1 MNRPSNIN
9 FLRSASR
16 EETLSEFRDLES
28 VVVER
33 LPGWCK
39 GENSLIRC
47 TAVNG
52 VRRLNV
58 TSAATEA
65 TLKDLLHDPDADV
78 RIDSA
83 YALGELKITSSAD
96 DLLDVITHDP
106 VGEARIEATKALGK
120 LGVARVVDPLI
131 DCIRNDGYPELEVY
145 SDEEELNP
153 CWEVQNQAIIAL
165 GDIGEL
171 SVVEPLIQFIS
182 DSNYDDIQDLG
193 FRTLVR
199 IDSEQAHQH
208 LHQQLKKGDKKA
220 KRRVVRALAD
230 SRNNGFSR
238 GTLSRELIVDLN
250 RSLED
255 EDPDIR
261 LNSARAL
268 ARFST
273 SPASLALCRLLLDS
287 DKSVRQ
293 KAGELLV
300 QTTDQETVE
309 LLHDFLKISDPDLQQ
324 LTSSILG
331 QIGNAESG
339 RRMSEMLEI
348 SGPVLQVQL
357 VMSIGSI
364 ANTEVIGSLLGLLNG
379 ETTDETR
386 LLVVITLGQILS
398 RHQSDLDIE
407 MIDQLKNNLAE
418 YIFCSDRGIS
428 TAALEAFVKSQD
440 DPARILLGFIHR
452 DVQEEVADEDLFPD
466 TGSTPAGDENRIPIE
481 DTTGESNDIDG
492 EQISQLKK
500 DRQDT
505 STENLGMQEE
515 KVTVDEFL
523 RELPNDGDPSSSTLA
538 SMLTRGQ
545 TEEQER
551 ESLPGRPDSAQLI
564 SPVAEWIPIQAT
576 RLLIDNTDLNDQII
590 DSLLESAD
598 GASETLRREF
608 VDIFSHIK
616 TPKVLPFLEQCLKQ
630 GNRETRLAALYSLK
644 EVALPVTDQNFIREL
659 MQDDD
664 PLIRQRALELLVAN
678 NVESPVQY
686 LKQAFADDDRQVC
699 ITAME
704 KIGKENLN
712 DDVRATLFD
721 LLIRSGGE
729 LTQPIAQILRRVED
743 SEAIRWL
750 LEKTVDQELE
760 DYHWIFINALT
771 ETYAPEQ
778 AFNQVAKEN

>member
-1 MNRPSNIN
+1 M
-9 FLRSASR
+9 
-16 EETLSEFRDLES
+16 
-28 VVVER
+28 
-33 LPGWCK
+33 
-39 GENSLIRC
+39 RC

-58 TSAATEA
+58 ISAATEA
-65 TLKDLLHDPDADV
+65 TLKELLHDPDADV

-106 VGEARIEATKALGK
+106 IGEARIEATKALGK
-120 LGVARVVDPLI
+120 LGVARMVDPLI

-171 SVVEPLIQFIS
+171 AVVEPLIQFIS
-182 DSNYDDIQDLG
+182 DANYDDIQDLG

-220 KRRVVRALAD
+220 RRRVVRALAD

-238 GTLSRELIVDLN
+238 GTLSKELIVDLN

-255 EDPDIR
+255 DDPDIR

-339 RRMSEMLEI
+339 RRMSEMLEN

-357 VMSIGSI
+357 VLSIGLI
-364 ANTEVIGSLLGLLNG
+364 ANTEVIGSLLGLLKG

-407 MIDQLKNNLAE
+407 MRDQLKNNLAE

-428 TAALEAFVKSQD
+428 TAALETFVKSQD

-452 DVQEEVADEDLFPD
+452 DVLEEVSDEDLFPD
-466 TGSTPAGDENRIPIE
+466 IGSTPTGD
-481 DTTGESNDIDG
+481 
-492 EQISQLKK
+492 KK
-500 DRQDT
+500 
-505 STENLGMQEE
+505 
-515 KVTVDEFL
+515 
-523 RELPNDGDPSSSTLA
+523 
-538 SMLTRGQ
+538 
-545 TEEQER
+545 
-551 ESLPGRPDSAQLI
+551 LPGQPDSAQLI

-608 VDIFSHIK
+608 VEIFSHIK
-616 TPKVLPFLEQCLKQ
+616 TPKVLPFLERCLKQ

-644 EVALPVTDQNFIREL
+644 EVALPVADQNFIREL
-659 MQDDD
+659 RQDDD
-664 PLIRQRALELLVAN
+664 LLIRQRALELLVAN
-678 NVESPVQY
+678 NVESPLQY
-686 LKQAFADDDRQVC
+686 LKQAFADDDKQVC

-712 DDVRATLFD
+712 DDVRTTLFD

-743 SEAIRWL
+743 SEAVRWL

-778 AFNQVAKEN
+778 AFNQVVKEN